1 MITPSQLHLDVPLTN
16 LTIAQIQSNDVFIA
30 DKVFPRVSVEKQSD
44 KYYVWPRGQFNRIGD
59 VKKLAPGTEVEEIT
73 LSVSN
78 DNYFAEVFGLGW
90 SLTEQALANQDTQ
103 LNVRLAATTA
113 LTQKMLLKRELDWI
127 STYFTTGVW
136 TTQYT
141 GVSGSP
147 AANQVRQWNDY
158 TNSTPIRDVT
168 LAKTAM
174 YLASGGTA
182 AYNEVVA
189 VMTQDV
195 YDTLVSHPDFLAR
208 LNGGATVTNTA
219 LITQAKVAEIFGV
232 NEVLIVRAIQNT
244 GKEGL
249 ADAASFVATKRFALF
264 SRPKAPGIMVP
275 ASGYNFVWD
284 AGAGADYGVRV
295 NSYTGDHLRIKHVAE
310 KLEVLM
316 AYDMKVISADMGVYF
331 TTVIA

>member
-90 SLTEQALANQDTQ
+90 SLSEQALANQDTQ

-127 STYFTTGVW
+127 STYFTAGVW

-141 GVSGSP
+141 GVSGAP
-147 AANQVRQWNDY
+147 TAGQVRQWNDY

-195 YDTLVSHPDFLAR
+195 YDTLVNHPDFLAR

-219 LITQAKVAEIFGV
+219 LITQAKVAENSIV
-232 NEVLIVRAIQNT
+232 NI
-244 GKEGL
+244 
-249 ADAASFVATKRFALF
+249 
-264 SRPKAPGIMVP
+264 
-275 ASGYNFVWD
+275 
-284 AGAGADYGVRV
+284 
-295 NSYTGDHLRIKHVAE
+295 
-310 KLEVLM
+310 LEVGPLTG
-316 AYDMKVISADMGVYF
+316 AFAVLNFARGIRKV
-331 TTVIA
+331 